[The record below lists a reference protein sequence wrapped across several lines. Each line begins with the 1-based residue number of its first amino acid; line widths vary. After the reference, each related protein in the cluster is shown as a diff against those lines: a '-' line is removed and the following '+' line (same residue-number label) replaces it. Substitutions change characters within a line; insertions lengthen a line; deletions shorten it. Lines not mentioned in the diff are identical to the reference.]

1 MIQAWERKMSQN
13 KKDYSDY
20 IKHRSNVF
28 HVLILF
34 CGFTFTTITLL
45 ITLLPQLSGF
55 LVQFT
60 LFYLAVLLG
69 LFLLLIEYNLA
80 YVPIY
85 CKELPPLTLGQRVFN
100 NLFHVCQM
108 LWLGGVVLMFL
119 ISNLDILAFVTAV
132 AYVTIAMTA
141 YVFIWKRIV
150 IDQLKFRQQ
159 HGG

>member
-1 MIQAWERKMSQN
+1 
-13 KKDYSDY
+13 
-20 IKHRSNVF
+20 
-28 HVLILF
+28 
-34 CGFTFTTITLL
+34 
-45 ITLLPQLSGF
+45 
-55 LVQFT
+55 
-60 LFYLAVLLG
+60 
-69 LFLLLIEYNLA
+69 
-80 YVPIY
+80 
-85 CKELPPLTLGQRVFN
+85 VFN

>member
-1 MIQAWERKMSQN
+1 MMENQ
-13 KKDYSDY
+13 KDYSDY
-20 IKHRSNVF
+20 IRHRSNVF

-45 ITLLPQLSGF
+45 ITLLPHLGGF
-55 LVQFT
+55 LVQCT

-80 YVPIY
+80 YVPMY
-85 CKELPPLTLGQRVFN
+85 CKDLPPLTVGQRIFN

-119 ISNLDILAFVTAV
+119 ISDLPFLAIITAA
-132 AYVTIAMTA
+132 AYVLIAVIA
-141 YVFIWKRIV
+141 YIFIWKRIV
-150 IDQLKFRQQ
+150 VDQLKFRQQ

>member
-1 MIQAWERKMSQN
+1 MPQGQ
-13 KKDYSDY
+13 KDYSDY

-45 ITLLPQLSGF
+45 ITLLPHLNSF

-60 LFYLAVLLG
+60 LFYLAVVLG
-69 LFLLLIEYNLA
+69 LFLLLIEFNLA

-85 CKELPPLTLGQRVFN
+85 CKNLPPLTLGQRLFN

-108 LWLGGVVLMFL
+108 LWIGGVVLMFL
-119 ISNLDILAFVTAV
+119 ISGLDILAIMTAV
-132 AYVTIAMTA
+132 AYIIIALVA
-141 YVFIWKRIV
+141 YIYIWKRIV
-150 IDQLKFRQQ
+150 IDQLKLRQQ
-159 HGG
+159 HDE

>member
-1 MIQAWERKMSQN
+1 MSQD

-20 IKHRSNVF
+20 IRHRSNLF

-45 ITLLPQLSGF
+45 ITLLPHLSSF
-55 LVQFT
+55 LTQVT

-69 LFLLLIEYNLA
+69 LFLFLLTYNLA
-80 YVPIY
+80 YVPTY
-85 CKELPPLTLGQRVFN
+85 CKDLPPLTPGQRVFN
-100 NLFHVCQM
+100 TLFDVCQV

-119 ISNLDILAFVTAV
+119 ISNLTFLAMVTAAV
-132 AYVTIAMTA
+132 YLVIVILA

-150 IDQLKFRQQ
+150 IDQLKYRQE